1 MMKARNKIDN
11 RVYAGSFLPKFPP
24 VPSNMV
30 YIHSEENQAE
40 YLHYLER
47 HKNLP
52 RDRRS

>member
-1 MMKARNKIDN
+1 MKARNKIDN
-11 RVYAGSFLPKFPP
+11 RVYAGSLLPKLPHS
-24 VPSNMV
+24 VSNMV

-40 YLHYLER
+40 YLHYFER